1 MSFSSMLPLLEREVA
16 VSLYPSFELFNQF
29 KDLHENPHEHY
40 AT

>member
-16 VSLYPSFELFNQF
+16 VSLYPSFKPFNKF
-29 KDLHENPHEHY
+29 KDLFENPHEHY